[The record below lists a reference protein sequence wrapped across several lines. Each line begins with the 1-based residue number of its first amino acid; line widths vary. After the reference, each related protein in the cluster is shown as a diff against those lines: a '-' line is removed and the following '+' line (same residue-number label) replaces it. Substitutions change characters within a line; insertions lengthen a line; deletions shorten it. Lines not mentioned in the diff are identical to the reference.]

1 MTQPVIIRRVR
12 GAHPPEWTCRAE
24 FAAHIADLSDVKL
37 AEYLPVDLMA
47 RLPGGGIACVIVSCK
62 VAPLNAQHIPV
73 QVRIASNHWSSECS
87 VWVRSTL
94 LLEVERAFVALA
106 NASMPPV
113 EGSEVEVVAY
123 YAKGVE
129 ETVEM
134 FAKYLGVMI
143 TVRHEFHAGTRRADV
158 IAAKEAARQAEQE
171 AKDASWWWNRL
182 VSIFYSPAPKL
193 PPLPSPSRVLP
204 ADVWSEQPERF
215 SSTFLEVCEDR
226 MGSLLRRVTV
236 HNPAIAEY
244 LQMNEGVVYG
254 ESNTMLL
261 DREKKPVVTRVH
273 SDVFR
278 RSPIFDD
285 DDEAADLDA
294 PSPRGLGLYETL
306 FTPKHK

>member
-1 MTQPVIIRRVR
+1 MTQPLIIRRVR

-24 FAAHIADLSDVKL
+24 FAAHIVDLSDVKL

-62 VAPLNAQHIPV
+62 VAPLNAKQIPV

-158 IAAKEAARQAEQE
+158 IAAKEAARQADQE

-182 VSIFYSPAPKL
+182 VSIFY
-193 PPLPSPSRVLP
+193 
-204 ADVWSEQPERF
+204 
-215 SSTFLEVCEDR
+215 
-226 MGSLLRRVTV
+226 
-236 HNPAIAEY
+236 
-244 LQMNEGVVYG
+244 
-254 ESNTMLL
+254 
-261 DREKKPVVTRVH
+261 
-273 SDVFR
+273 
-278 RSPIFDD
+278 
-285 DDEAADLDA
+285 
-294 PSPRGLGLYETL
+294 
-306 FTPKHK
+306 